1 MSWLPFA
8 AIIGAAALGLL
19 AFVRLGGPTGGSIR
33 DALAVIRNG
42 LFVLSGVFLILGG
55 FVIVGA
61 LVIALFVFLGA
72 GAAKSLYDDSA
83 RSWIAPD

>member
-8 AIIGAAALGLL
+8 AVIAAVAIGLL
-19 AFVRLGGPTGGSIR
+19 AFVRLGGPTGGSLR

-42 LFVLSGVFLILGG
+42 FFILSGVFLILGG
-55 FVIVGA
+55 FVIVGV

-72 GAAKSLYDDSA
+72 GAAKSLYDDSL
-83 RSWIAPD
+83 RNWIAG